1 MPSDALSHI
10 LQGAS
15 SILRPRAATEV
26 VAVMELDASGNITLD
41 SHSNE
46 GAVPVLSDLARL
58 YGHGDSDPAQLAQ
71 RSRDMAT
78 SRRLGYSVA
87 HALRVP
93 STTTLRVLADKV
105 LGQSKLI
112 VLESCV
118 SQQSEG
124 LFSLMYI
131 VSLDL

>member
-1 MPSDALSHI
+1 M
-10 LQGAS
+10 
-15 SILRPRAATEV
+15 
-26 VAVMELDASGNITLD
+26 MELEELGNITLD

-58 YGHGDSDPAQLAQ
+58 YGHSDSDPAQLAQ
-71 RSRDMAT
+71 RSWDMAT
-78 SRRLGYSVA
+78 MATSQRLGYSAA
-87 HALRVP
+87 HALHMP

-105 LGQSKLI
+105 LRQSKLI

-131 VSLDL
+131 VSLEL

>member
-1 MPSDALSHI
+1 M
-10 LQGAS
+10 
-15 SILRPRAATEV
+15 
-26 VAVMELDASGNITLD
+26 MELEELGNITLD

-58 YGHGDSDPAQLAQ
+58 YGHSDSDPAQLAQ
-71 RSRDMAT
+71 RSWDMAT
-78 SRRLGYSVA
+78 SQRLGYSAA
-87 HALRVP
+87 HALHMP

-105 LGQSKLI
+105 LRQSKLI

-131 VSLDL
+131 VSLEL